1 MGYPAALPERVP
13 AREEALTIIDK
24 RLGVQLPK
32 DEVGFIAMH
41 LVSAQMSGNM
51 EDVAGVTQLMREMLQ
66 LIKFQ
71 FSLNY
76 REESLSYQRL
86 VTHLKFLSGVF
97 LNMLQLTIV
106 MNHYNKQ

>member
-1 MGYPAALPERVP
+1 MGYPATLPERVP

-76 REESLSYQRL
+76 Q
-86 VTHLKFLSGVF
+86 K
-97 LNMLQLTIV
+97 
-106 MNHYNKQ
+106 KA

>member
-1 MGYPAALPERVP
+1 MGYPATLPERVP

-76 REESLSYQRL
+76 RGRKLELSATGYASEI
-86 VTHLKFLSGVF
+86 FIPAYS
-97 LNMLQLTIV
+97 
-106 MNHYNKQ
+106 

>member
-1 MGYPAALPERVP
+1 M
-13 AREEALTIIDK
+13 
-24 RLGVQLPK
+24 QLPK

-76 REESLSYQRL
+76 GKKAVISDWLRIC
-86 VTHLKFLSGVF
+86 FIGVF
-97 LNMLQLTIV
+97 LNMHRLTIV

>member
-1 MGYPAALPERVP
+1 M
-13 AREEALTIIDK
+13 
-24 RLGVQLPK
+24 QLPK

-76 REESLSYQRL
+76 QEESGNDSNLL
-86 VTHLKFLSGVF
+86 IVF
-97 LNMLQLTIV
+97 YVQIMPDDFVMQL
-106 MNHYNKQ
+106 HRF